1 MDLQAAKEIIH
12 IISGGIGRNVAP
24 LLNDRDKPFQVAGN
38 VIHICLSD
46 VWPALLQF
54 VEKFIPMFLQDIFVS
69 HVLLDETKRRMH
81 LAAPSAGVC
90 EPSILV
96 AVLFWDIVGW
106 NFPGA
111 HLALIGVERI
121 FHATYGRGFTGLT
134 FLYQLFNTFRVR
146 NSPSRE
152 SL

>member
-81 LAAPSAGVC
+81 LALRLRAFASRQSSSLYSSGTSSAGTSRVC
-90 EPSILV
+90 
-96 AVLFWDIVGW
+96 
-106 NFPGA
+106 
-111 HLALIGVERI
+111 
-121 FHATYGRGFTGLT
+121 T
-134 FLYQLFNTFRVR
+134 
-146 NSPSRE
+146 SP
-152 SL
+152 